1 MKTKKYDYHPIA
13 NTYPMMSKKEF
24 NNLIGSM
31 EDNGFDEKYPIILFE
46 DKILD
51 GRNRYEASKKA
62 KVKPLFEKFEG
73 SFGEAVEKSR
83 QLNSYRR
90 NLAKSQKAM
99 VAAKEVKL
107 SRESEGKNL
116 SVNKASMLHDVS
128 EGYIKIGMSILE
140 KDKELAQSVFDGNM
154 TIGEA
159 SYRLEQIEA
168 LRAPVAED
176 TENFHESDQDA
187 QTQELIQEFS
197 EDNQAAASRVIELQ
211 ENYLTAMEEL
221 KFYRENCDKH
231 PS

>member
-1 MKTKKYDYHPIA
+1 
-13 NTYPMMSKKEF
+13 MMTRKEF

-51 GRNRYEASKKA
+51 GRNRYEASTKA

-73 SFGEAVEKSR
+73 SFGEALEKSR

-107 SRESEGKNL
+107 SRESEEKNL

-128 EGYIKIGMSILE
+128 EGYIKQAMTILE
-140 KDKELAQSVFDGNM
+140 EDANIAESVFDGNM

-159 SYRLEQIEA
+159 NYRLEQIEA
-168 LRAPVAED
+168 LRAPIAED
-176 TENFHESDQDA
+176 IEHFNDSAQDA
-187 QTQELIQEFS
+187 QTQELIHEFS
-197 EDNQAAASRVIELQ
+197 EDSQAAASRVIELQ
-211 ENYLTAMEEL
+211 ENYFTLMKEL
-221 KFYRENCDKH
+221 EFYESKLR
-231 PS
+231 